1 MNEPLWLKANGTLQ
15 LLNYI
20 VDKLDA
26 ADSQGKSLVRAIK
39 LDGKSFPAL
48 YKSGLE
54 EEREQLWGFLQQ
66 MVLWGWF
73 YVKLDRPQSG
83 QALYECNPRLSIL
96 NESEV
101 RRVTGRP
108 VRIRSSAELWREAV
122 FVHLNSD
129 ESIKETVS
137 RLKVEIP
144 GRSAEEIVHQLA
156 LLPSIANE
164 PLLLREVSARLFWG
178 QSKVLD
184 GRQQLVATVLQQD
197 ECPFPEMPVQLQVH
211 LPQDGFSGVLFIENQ
226 ATFEQ
231 ATRDS
236 TKRYHDLALVYSS
249 GFKGSAKRLRSPS
262 GSSVYFAAH
271 GAIEE
276 KQTAKFIGWLRAEV
290 KLHSWFWGD
299 LDYAGMRILAAL
311 RDVFDGLAAWQPGY
325 EPMLDRLRKKEG
337 HAPDEAGK
345 AGQGVIEET
354 GCHYADTQLL
364 PSLKVCGTFV
374 DQEVV

>member
-54 EEREQLWGFLQQ
+54 EEREQQWGFLQQ

-73 YVKLDRPQSG
+73 DVKLDRPQSG

-129 ESIKETVS
+129 ASIKETVS

-184 GRQQLVATVLQQD
+184 GRQQLVATVLQQG
-197 ECPFPEMPVQLQVH
+197 ECPFPEMPVQLQVY

-236 TKRYHDLALVYSS
+236 TRRYHDLALVFAS
-249 GFKGSAKRLRSPS
+249 GFKGSAKRLRSPT
-262 GSSVYFAAH
+262 GASVYFAAH

-276 KQTAKFIGWLRAEV
+276 KLTAKFIGWLRDEV
-290 KLHSWFWGD
+290 ELRSWFWGD

-325 EPMLDRLRKKEG
+325 EPMLERLRSNEG

-345 AGQGVIEET
+345 TRQGVIDAT
-354 GCHYADTQLL
+354 GCHYSDTQLL
-364 PSLKVCGTFV
+364 PALKVSGTFV

>member
-1 MNEPLWLKANGTLQ
+1 MSEPLWLKANGTLQ

-26 ADSQGKSLVRAIK
+26 ADIQGKSLVRAIK
-39 LDGKSFPAL
+39 LNGKSFPAL
-48 YKSGLE
+48 YKSNLE

-66 MVLWGWF
+66 MVSWGWF
-73 YVKLDRPQSG
+73 DVKLDRLKPG
-83 QALYECNPRLSIL
+83 QAPYESNPRLFIL
-96 NESEV
+96 NELEV
-101 RRVTGRP
+101 RRITNRP
-108 VRIRSSAELWREAV
+108 VRVRSPTELWREAV
-122 FVHLNSD
+122 FAHLSAD
-129 ESIKETVS
+129 VSIKEAAS

-144 GRSAEEIVHQLA
+144 GRSAEEIVRQLS

-184 GRQQLVATVLQQD
+184 GRQQLVATVLQHD

-211 LPQDGFSGVLFIENQ
+211 LPRDGFSGVLFIENQ

-236 TKRYHDLALVYSS
+236 MRRYHDLALVFAS

-262 GSSVYFAAH
+262 GASVYFAAH

-276 KQTAKFIGWLRAEV
+276 KLTAKFIGWLRDEV
-290 KLHSWFWGD
+290 ELRSWFWGD
-299 LDYAGMRILAAL
+299 LDYAGMRILSAL
-311 RDVFDGLAAWQPGY
+311 RDVFNGLAAWQPGY
-325 EPMLDRLRKKEG
+325 EPMLERLRSNEG

-345 AGQGVIEET
+345 ARQGVIDVT

-364 PSLKVCGTFV
+364 PALNVSGTFV